1 MNPNTFLCYNNNI
14 KDHTLLSFSVTK
26 KSKKVKARYK
36 YRIYPNHIQ
45 ITKLNQLFGCCRFVW
60 NQSLAHCNQL
70 YVNSQNQPSYV
81 DLTKQFITQAKKELL
96 WLKEVA
102 STPLQQ
108 SLKDLDQAYKNL
120 FNSCTGKRKGI
131 KVKPPRFKS
140 RKSRQT
146 ARFVGAN
153 YKICQD
159 KIYLPKVGKIKIVWS
174 RPKPRQPSSLTII
187 RDSANRY
194 FASFVVENCA
204 EHLAKTNNSIGIDLG
219 ISTFATLSNGEKFE
233 SPKPLKKNLK
243 KLAKFQRKFAK
254 TKPGSKRRERRKL
267 RVAKLHAKIKDIRTE
282 FLHKLSTDLVR
293 KYDTIVLE
301 DLNVSGMVKNRKLAK
316 AISDLGWRQF
326 RTLTEA
332 KCEKYGREFKV
343 INRWEP
349 TSQKCSCCG
358 FKGGKKE
365 LNVREWTC
373 LNCGAFHDRDINAA
387 VNILKV
393 VQPITKVETIETK
406 VLDNPVQLSLFNE
419 VAEGQRSIIYRTRS
433 RRKSSPKKDA
443 SGNDVSTRLESFEQ
457 LRLFD

>member
-1 MNPNTFLCYNNNI
+1 M
-14 KDHTLLSFSVTK
+14 
-26 KSKKVKARYK
+26 KARYK
-36 YRIYPNHIQ
+36 YRIYPNHVQ
-45 ITKLNQLFGCCRFVW
+45 IKKFNQLFGCCRYVW

-70 YVNSQNQPSYV
+70 YANGVKKPSYV
-81 DLTKQFITQAKKELL
+81 DLTKQFITQAKRELL

-108 SLKDLDQAYKNL
+108 SLKDLDQAYQN
-120 FNSCTGKRKGI
+120 FFQSCKGKRKGI

-140 RKSRQT
+140 RKSKQT

-153 YKICQD
+153 YKIGQD

-174 RPKPRQPSSLTII
+174 RKLPNQPTSLTII
-187 RDSANRY
+187 RDSAHRY
-194 FASFVVENCA
+194 FASFVVEKSA
-204 EHLAKTNNSIGIDLG
+204 EHLLKSGNSIGIDLG
-219 ISTFATLSNGEKFE
+219 ISTFATLNNGDKIKA
-233 SPKPLKKNLK
+233 SLPLKNNLK

-254 TKPGSKRRERRKL
+254 TQPGSKRRERRRLKI
-267 RVAKLHAKIKDIRTE
+267 AKLHAKIKDIRID

-301 DLNVSGMVKNRKLAK
+301 DLNVSGMVRNRKLAK

-332 KCEKYGREFKV
+332 KCDKYGREFRV
-343 INRWEP
+343 IDRWEP

-373 LNCGAFHDRDINAA
+373 LNCGTFHDRDINAA
-387 VNILKV
+387 VNILDV
-393 VQPITKVETIETK
+393 IQPKTKVETVKET
-406 VLDNPVQLSLFNE
+406 VAENPIQLSLFDL
-419 VAEGQRSIIYRTRS
+419 VAGGQSETQNKTRS
-433 RRKSSPKKDA
+433 RRKSTRKKVVD
-443 SGNDVSTRLESFEQ
+443 GNESSTRLESFVQ
-457 LRLFD
+457 LSLFD